1 VRETLR
7 LHGLDSR
14 VAQVLVSELTANAV
28 RHARTDFTVGISVGD
43 VVRIEVG
50 DGELT
55 LEGLDT
61 TPADGRQT
69 FGEEAAAR
77 AEPGWPERTRPE
89 TFGEGAEA
97 RAEPGWPERTRPE
110 RFGEEAEARAEPGWP
125 ERTRPE
131 KFGLLLVDAFA
142 DRWGVDLVPT
152 GKRVWCELDA
162 GRLAARPAT
171 SSRADRAT
179 EPPRG

>member
-89 TFGEGAEA
+89 TFGEGAA
-97 RAEPGWPERTRPE
+97 
-110 RFGEEAEARAEPGWP
+110 ARAEPGWP

>member
-1 VRETLR
+1 VRSARELVRETLR
-7 LHGLDSR
+7 LHGLDSG

-55 LEGLDT
+55 LEGLDV
-61 TPADGRQT
+61 A
-69 FGEEAAAR
+69 
-77 AEPGWPERTRPE
+77 PERTRPE
-89 TFGEGAEA
+89 K
-97 RAEPGWPERTRPE
+97 
-110 RFGEEAEARAEPGWP
+110 FGEEAEARAEPGWP

-131 KFGLLLVDAFA
+131 KFGLRLVDAFA

-162 GRLAARPAT
+162 GRLG
-171 SSRADRAT
+171 SSRAGRVT
-179 EPPRG
+179 ESARR

>member
-1 VRETLR
+1 VSVRSARELVRETLR
-7 LHGLDSR
+7 LHGLDSG

-69 FGEEAAAR
+69 FGEEA
-77 AEPGWPERTRPE
+77 
-89 TFGEGAEA
+89 EA

-110 RFGEEAEARAEPGWP
+110 R
-125 ERTRPE
+125 
-131 KFGLLLVDAFA
+131 FGLLLVDAFA

>member
-7 LHGLDSR
+7 LHGLDAG

-28 RHARTDFTVGISVGD
+28 RHARTDFTVGINVGD

-55 LEGLDT
+55 LEGLQIAPD
-61 TPADGRQT
+61 
-69 FGEEAAAR
+69 
-77 AEPGWPERTRPE
+77 
-89 TFGEGAEA
+89 
-97 RAEPGWPERTRPE
+97 
-110 RFGEEAEARAEPGWP
+110 
-125 ERTRPE
+125 
-131 KFGLLLVDAFA
+131 KFGLRLVDAFA

-171 SSRADRAT
+171 SSRAGRAT
-179 EPPRG
+179 EPARR